1 MHGAIPQVY
10 FESNSSLPAA
20 YLAVHVL
27 DHLYK
32 KLDEVCLVR
41 GGEVGTSF
49 IQQPL
54 LFLVYYS
61 CLVSPGLCNPNL
73 VLMPISGGRLPD
85 ASLFIYWKY
94 IAIY

>member
-20 YLAVHVL
+20 DLAVHVL

-41 GGEVGTSF
+41 GGEVVTPF
-49 IQQPL
+49 FLQPYG
-54 LFLVYYS
+54 F
-61 CLVSPGLCNPNL
+61 
-73 VLMPISGGRLPD
+73 
-85 ASLFIYWKY
+85 
-94 IAIY
+94 